1 MTPRQAALSALT
13 LLCLVGA
20 QPDAA
25 HAQQSGWADPP
36 EQAAG
41 GVGEGWRNC
50 AREGEVCQVAG
61 RTVVRYGVPGRW
73 ATRSVNGSVMCSND
87 AFGDPA
93 PGTPKRCETAGY
105 GGSGGSGGSSGGGD
119 WVFCAPEGET
129 CRFRGSAEVRFGH
142 GARYTT
148 RNAYGSVPCDVRFF
162 GDPIYGVT
170 KHCEVRRDAA
180 LGGGSG
186 GLGQGGSWGGGDHN
200 WRYCAGEGQV
210 CRVNGRAQVRFG
222 DGQRFATRTVNG
234 SVDCSTQ
241 VFGDPIYGKVKHCE
255 VQSNAWSGGSDG
267 ASGTSWTR
275 CANEGSYCSFNGR
288 AQVRYGTQGRYYYR
302 DAWSGVGCSN
312 ESFGGDPYPNKPK
325 RCEIQ
330 R

>member
-93 PGTPKRCETAGY
+93 PGTPKRCELPTAMSAPHSPGDV
-105 GGSGGSGGSSGGGD
+105 SS
-119 WVFCAPEGET
+119 VINPFLTET
-129 CRFRGSAEVRFGH
+129 
-142 GARYTT
+142 
-148 RNAYGSVPCDVRFF
+148 
-162 GDPIYGVT
+162 
-170 KHCEVRRDAA
+170 
-180 LGGGSG
+180 L
-186 GLGQGGSWGGGDHN
+186 Q
-200 WRYCAGEGQV
+200 
-210 CRVNGRAQVRFG
+210 
-222 DGQRFATRTVNG
+222 
-234 SVDCSTQ
+234 
-241 VFGDPIYGKVKHCE
+241 
-255 VQSNAWSGGSDG
+255 
-267 ASGTSWTR
+267 
-275 CANEGSYCSFNGR
+275 
-288 AQVRYGTQGRYYYR
+288 
-302 DAWSGVGCSN
+302 
-312 ESFGGDPYPNKPK
+312 
-325 RCEIQ
+325 
-330 R
+330 